1 MCRTQTAAQRVEWG
15 GAAAGAHLRFHRQH
29 ALHEVLQRG
38 RQRLWRLRLLL
49 RTPIPTLGITA
60 FLQVHC
66 RHETLFDTLFITLGT
81 VLTADLCITVS
92 RNRRPEASTSHPK

>member
-1 MCRTQTAAQRVEWG
+1 MCITQTAAQRLKWG

-38 RQRLWRLRLLL
+38 RQRLRRLRLLL
-49 RTPIPTLGITA
+49 RTPTPTIAIYA

-66 RHETLFDTLFITLGT
+66 RHNTLFHTLFVTL
-81 VLTADLCITVS
+81 
-92 RNRRPEASTSHPK
+92 